1 LNDVLNGVADF
12 IKRFSQIAGSDG
24 QYKKNE
30 TRVKFPTTLDMTP
43 YTPQAKRK
51 ESGASRKTSFVY
63 ELLSVIIHIGK
74 MDTGH
79 YISYSRDRNNQ
90 VNTPMPQRDVI
101 VVVIVMLISL

>member
-1 LNDVLNGVADF
+1 MTDF

-30 TRVKFPTTLDMTP
+30 TRVRFPTTLDMTP

-51 ESGASRKTSFVY
+51 ESGASRKTAFVY

-90 VNTPMPQRDVI
+90 VTHQSPHCF
-101 VVVIVMLISL
+101 VVVYIMLIDL